1 MRAVR
6 RIFAD
11 IVDDN
16 SLTALP
22 DLMADRGL
30 DLELVTGL
38 QPERKFVTRGTCDP
52 AVLGDAG
59 NGRKPHAGGPAD
71 HVEDGRDRSDSAD
84 LGYVA
89 LEIHCHSAS
98 EHSLDDR
105 HPPTKARPCNGRKH
119 CPLFRVNVIRCRSP
133 GTTR

>member
-1 MRAVR
+1 MLAVAG
-6 RIFAD
+6 IFAD

-22 DLMADRGL
+22 NLMADRGL

-52 AVLGDAG
+52 PVLGDAR
-59 NGRKPHAGGPAD
+59 NGRKPHTGGPAD

-89 LEIHCHSAS
+89 LEIHCHSGS

-105 HPPTKARPCNGRKH
+105 HPNESAS
-119 CPLFRVNVIRCRSP
+119 LQW
-133 GTTR
+133 